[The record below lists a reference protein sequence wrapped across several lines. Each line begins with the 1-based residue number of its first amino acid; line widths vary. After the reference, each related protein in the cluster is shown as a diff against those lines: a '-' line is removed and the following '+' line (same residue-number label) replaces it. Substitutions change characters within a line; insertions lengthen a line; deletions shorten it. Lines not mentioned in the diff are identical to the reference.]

1 MLAADEVLVVNAGD
15 SGNVRSRLTRTFLSR
30 QTVTTN
36 RNHVV
41 PVTMATRLPRGRLYG
56 EHDPADR
63 GVRRRPGLVPGP
75 AAAYPRA
82 TCPRPQ
88 GLAEGT
94 PFKVRPSS
102 SLGFPAHRALS
113 RIALR
118 GRWEYNSRHGV
129 EVSLDL
135 PTSSIPGQPLR
146 GPHSFSLKTIKTL
159 A

>member
-1 MLAADEVLVVNAGD
+1 MSHVRGQADYNVVDLQTTSTLLVGSSLVAVESPQMLAADEVLVVNAGD

-36 RNHVV
+36 RNHFV
-41 PVTMATRLPRGRLYG
+41 PVIMATRLPRGRLYG
-56 EHDPADR
+56 EHDPADS

-94 PFKVRPSS
+94 Q
-102 SLGFPAHRALS
+102 
-113 RIALR
+113 I
-118 GRWEYNSRHGV
+118 
-129 EVSLDL
+129 
-135 PTSSIPGQPLR
+135 
-146 GPHSFSLKTIKTL
+146 
-159 A
+159 

>member
-1 MLAADEVLVVNAGD
+1 MGWVLVDSALSLPPSGSLVAVESPQMLAADEVLVVNAGD

-56 EHDPADR
+56 EHDPADS

-94 PFKVRPSS
+94 PF
-102 SLGFPAHRALS
+102 
-113 RIALR
+113 
-118 GRWEYNSRHGV
+118 
-129 EVSLDL
+129 
-135 PTSSIPGQPLR
+135 
-146 GPHSFSLKTIKTL
+146 
-159 A
+159 